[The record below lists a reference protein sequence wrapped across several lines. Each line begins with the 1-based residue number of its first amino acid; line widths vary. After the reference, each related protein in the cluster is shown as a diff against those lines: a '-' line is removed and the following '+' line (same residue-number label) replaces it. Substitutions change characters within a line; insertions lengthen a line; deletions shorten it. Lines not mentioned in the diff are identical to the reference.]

1 MEEWFENYGR
11 LPLRARNSS
20 MDLECYEPNYR
31 VAEMEFRN
39 EDINNFME
47 DGNYKLYIYDD
58 AGNTI
63 TPVGK
68 VHIVAIAP
76 IIKTNE

>member
-1 MEEWFENYGR
+1 MYNAINFSKHLHNLG
-11 LPLRARNSS
+11 LVNKAQDSN
-20 MDLECYEPNYR
+20 
-31 VAEMEFRN
+31 
-39 EDINNFME
+39 NNFRE
-47 DGNYKLYIYDD
+47 DGSYELCIYDD

>member
-1 MEEWFENYGR
+1 MYNDMYNAINFSKHLHNLG
-11 LPLRARNSS
+11 LVNKAQ
-20 MDLECYEPNYR
+20 
-31 VAEMEFRN
+31 
-39 EDINNFME
+39 DIINDFME
-47 DGNYKLYIYDD
+47 DKNYKLYIYDD

>member
-1 MEEWFENYGR
+1 MYNDMYNAINFSKHLHNLG
-11 LPLRARNSS
+11 LVNKAQ
-20 MDLECYEPNYR
+20 DI
-31 VAEMEFRN
+31 
-39 EDINNFME
+39 INNFME

-68 VHIVAIAP
+68 IHIVTIAP

>member
-1 MEEWFENYGR
+1 MYNDMYNAINFSKHLHNFG
-11 LPLRARNSS
+11 LVNKAQ
-20 MDLECYEPNYR
+20 DI
-31 VAEMEFRN
+31 
-39 EDINNFME
+39 INNFME

-58 AGNTI
+58 AGNII

>member
-1 MEEWFENYGR
+1 MYNDMYNEINFANH
-11 LPLRARNSS
+11 LRNLSLVNKAQ
-20 MDLECYEPNYR
+20 DI
-31 VAEMEFRN
+31 
-39 EDINNFME
+39 INNFME

-68 VHIVAIAP
+68 VHIVAISP

>member
-1 MEEWFENYGR
+1 MYKDMYNAINFTNH
-11 LPLRARNSS
+11 LRNLSLVNKAQ
-20 MDLECYEPNYR
+20 DI
-31 VAEMEFRN
+31 
-39 EDINNFME
+39 INNFMK

-58 AGNTI
+58 TGNTI

-76 IIKTNE
+76 IIKINE

>member
-1 MEEWFENYGR
+1 MYNDMYNAINFFFFFYNLG
-11 LPLRARNSS
+11 LVNKAQ
-20 MDLECYEPNYR
+20 DI
-31 VAEMEFRN
+31 
-39 EDINNFME
+39 INNFME

-68 VHIVAIAP
+68 IHIVAISP
-76 IIKTNE
+76 IIKTNEC

>member
-1 MEEWFENYGR
+1 MYNDMYNAINFANHIHN
-11 LPLRARNSS
+11 LSLVNKAQ
-20 MDLECYEPNYR
+20 DI
-31 VAEMEFRN
+31 
-39 EDINNFME
+39 INNFME

-68 VHIVAIAP
+68 IHIVAISP